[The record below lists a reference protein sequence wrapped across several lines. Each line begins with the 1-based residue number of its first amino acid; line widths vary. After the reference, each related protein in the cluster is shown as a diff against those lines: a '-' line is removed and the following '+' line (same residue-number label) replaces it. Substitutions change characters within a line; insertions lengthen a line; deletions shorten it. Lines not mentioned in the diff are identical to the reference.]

1 MCRNREKMK
10 IIWDQLIMFRGEEK
24 VVKDVDLQGVKSGV
38 REISNGDEGVKDE
51 VEIEE
56 VKSGDRKEK
65 AKKTK
70 KKDQEKTKVKGKGK
84 KMKGSPNK

>member
-38 REISNGDEGVKDE
+38 REISNGDEEVKDE